1 LMSKLDEL
9 LKTTGANIDASMG
22 AGRVARPL
30 HGATTPASP
39 AVGGRMQGL
48 VRSKDAAEVP
58 VDRIDRDAEQPRE
71 EFDLEGLE
79 RLAKSLQTR
88 GQLQP
93 IRVRWDEDRGL
104 YVVVCGERRW
114 RAAKLAGIPTLTC
127 IIMERPAG
135 PGELLALQLI
145 ENALRE
151 DLSAMEQARAYKS
164 LIELN
169 GWSARHL
176 AAELAVNPAT
186 VTRALALLELPTP
199 IQDQVELGTLSP
211 GTAYEVSK
219 LNGAE
224 AQVAVATQVIDQHL
238 TRAEVAEVVK
248 AVKAR
253 RPSPAARP
261 EPVELDLGDGIIV
274 VVKYRKASGV
284 SPLQALRR
292 ATRLLQDRER
302 SDDQAA

>member
-1 LMSKLDEL
+1 MSKLDEL

>member
-1 LMSKLDEL
+1 MSKLDDL

-30 HGATTPASP
+30 HGATTPATPS
-39 AVGGRMQGL
+39 VGGRMQGL
-48 VRSKDAAEVP
+48 TRSKDAAEVP
-58 VDRIDRDAEQPRE
+58 VERIDRDAEQPRE
-71 EFDLEGLE
+71 EFDPEGLE
-79 RLAKSLQTR
+79 RLARSLQTR

-93 IRVRWDEDRGL
+93 IRVRWDEGRGL

-114 RAAKLAGIPTLTC
+114 RAAKLAGLPTLTC

-199 IQDQVELGTLSP
+199 IQDQVEQGSLSP

-219 LNGAE
+219 LDGAE

-253 RPSPAARP
+253 RPSPTARP

>member
-1 LMSKLDEL
+1 MSKLEEL
-9 LKTTGANIDASMG
+9 LKSTGANIDASMG

-30 HGATTPASP
+30 HGATTGSAAPAS
-39 AVGGRMQGL
+39 GRMQGL
-48 VRSKDAAEVP
+48 VRSKDAAEIP
-58 VDRIDRDAEQPRE
+58 VDRIDRDPEQPRD
-71 EFDLEGLE
+71 EFDADGLE
-79 RLAKSLQTR
+79 RLAQSLRTR

-93 IRVRWDEDRGL
+93 IRVRWDEGRGA
-104 YVVVCGERRW
+104 YIIVCGERRW
-114 RAAKLAGIPTLTC
+114 RAAKQAGLSTLSC
-127 IIMERPAG
+127 VIMERPAG

-151 DLSAMEQARAYKS
+151 DLSAMEQARAYKA

-186 VTRALALLELPTP
+186 VTRALALLELPAP
-199 IQDQVELGTLSP
+199 IQDQVEQGNLAP

-219 LNGAE
+219 LDGAD
-224 AQVAVATQVIDQHL
+224 AQVAVAAQVVDQGL

-253 RPSPAARP
+253 RPTPATRP
-261 EPVELDLGDGIIV
+261 EPVEVDLGDGV
-274 VVKYRKASGV
+274 VVLVKYRKPSGV

-292 ATRLLQDRER
+292 ATRLLQEREK
-302 SDDQAA
+302 SDEQAA

>member
-1 LMSKLDEL
+1 MSKLDDL

-30 HGATTPASP
+30 HGATTSATP

-48 VRSKDAAEVP
+48 VRSKDAAEIP

-71 EFDLEGLE
+71 EFDPEGLE

-93 IRVRWDEDRGL
+93 IRVRWDEGRGL

-127 IIMERPAG
+127 IVMERPAG
-135 PGELLALQLI
+135 AGELLALQLI

-164 LIELN
+164 LIKLN
-169 GWSARHL
+169 GWSARQL
-176 AAELAVNPAT
+176 ATELAVNPAT

-199 IQDQVELGTLSP
+199 IQDQVEQGTLSP

-219 LNGAE
+219 LDGAE
-224 AQVAVATQVIDQHL
+224 AQVAVATQVVDQHL

-253 RPSPAARP
+253 RPRPAARP

-302 SDDQAA
+302 ADGQAA

>member
-1 LMSKLDEL
+1 MSKLDEL

-30 HGATTPASP
+30 HGATTPATP

-48 VRSKDAAEVP
+48 TRSKDAAEVP

-71 EFDLEGLE
+71 EFEPEGLE
-79 RLAKSLQTR
+79 RLARSLQTR

-93 IRVRWDEDRGL
+93 IRVRWDEGRGL

-114 RAAKLAGIPTLTC
+114 RAAKLAGLPTLTC

-164 LIELN
+164 LIEIN

-199 IQDQVELGTLSP
+199 IQDQVEQGALSP

-219 LNGAE
+219 LDGAE
-224 AQVAVATQVIDQHL
+224 AQVAVATQVVDQHL

-248 AVKAR
+248 AVRAR

-302 SDDQAA
+302 SDEQAA